1 MSSEKKQTQ
10 GPVEQAPTVSVI
22 MPAYGAERT
31 IGASI
36 QSVLDQTFPDF
47 ELLVIYD
54 CSPDGTRAVVEG
66 LARTDSRIRLIDNPR
81 NLGVAATRN
90 RGVAL
95 ARGEWI
101 AFLDSDDLWHPEKL
115 SRQLALL
122 REHPDGVLSCT
133 GSCYTDPQD
142 GSYDSVLEIGQR
154 ITYRDMLH
162 GNVMYCSSVMV
173 KKTLIA
179 QTPFQDGPI
188 HEDYVV
194 WMTLLRT
201 IPAAY
206 GLNEPLLTYRLSPH
220 SRSGNRVRSAM
231 MLIRSYR
238 CLGYGW
244 LRVLWHT
251 GNYFLYSVRKR
262 RRISNSQKRESDQK
276 RNR

>member
-1 MSSEKKQTQ
+1 MSEEKKQTQ
-10 GPVEQAPTVSVI
+10 GPVERAPTVSVI

-31 IGASI
+31 ISASI

-47 ELLVIYD
+47 ELLVIHD

-66 LARTDSRIRLIDNPR
+66 LVRTDSRIRLIDNPR

-115 SRQLALL
+115 SRQLSLL
-122 REHPDGVLSCT
+122 QEHPDGVLSCT
-133 GSCYTDPQD
+133 GSRYTDPQD
-142 GSYDSVLEIGQR
+142 GNYDSVLEISER
-154 ITYRDMLH
+154 ITYGDMLR

-179 QTPFQDGPI
+179 QTPFPDGPI

-194 WMTLLRT
+194 WMTLLRM

-206 GLNEPLLTYRLSPH
+206 GLNEPLLTYRLSPN
-220 SRSGNRVRSAM
+220 SRSGNRIRSGI
-231 MLIRSYR
+231 MLMRSYR

-244 LRVLWHT
+244 VRVLWHT
-251 GNYFLYSVRKR
+251 RNYFLYSVRKR
-262 RRISNSQKRESDQK
+262 RCISNSHKKAPAQKEDG
-276 RNR
+276 